1 MEEDIVRALIHES
14 GHAVV
19 AVLQEIPCDGIYYLK
34 DRKRFC
40 TIAYF
45 PPELLKEHYLFY
57 AGGVAAER
65 IFYGKEECGP
75 SKADKSVFDKAGA
88 PVFENTVNE
97 IQPILLG
104 KKKEMDTLKAKL
116 IPKVAQGGIGLCLLP
131 DTYKSLNGTDERC
144 ALLLS
149 KVELENVIQQ
159 SK

>member
-1 MEEDIVRALIHES
+1 MEEDVVRALIHES

-19 AVLQEIPCDGIYYLK
+19 AVLQQILCDGIYYLK
-34 DRKRFC
+34 DKRRFC

-45 PPELLKEHYLFY
+45 PTELLKEHYLFY

-88 PVFENTVNE
+88 PVFEITVHE

-104 KKKEMDTLKAKL
+104 RKEEIEMLRAKL
-116 IPKVAQGGIGLCLLP
+116 IEKVAQGGIGLCLLP
-131 DTYKSLNGTDERC
+131 DTYKSLNGADERC

-149 KVELENVIQQ
+149 KDDVEGVVHRR
-159 SK
+159 